1 MIKLKQLIKEQD
13 KYITTLQKHIDQ
25 YGEEIIL
32 QLKKLYKQNLQTL
45 KRNNIINDFKI
56 ILRKPTASKQSFSM
70 MLWYYKQQ
78 IGKILT
84 KLNNG
89 SIVINN
95 SNTTTSFTCT

>member
-1 MIKLKQLIKEQD
+1 MIKLKDIITEQD
-13 KYITTLQKHIDQ
+13 KYIITLQKHIDQ
-25 YGEEIIL
+25 YGKEIIL

-56 ILRKPTASKQSFSM
+56 ILRKHTASKQSFSM

-89 SIVINN
+89 SVVINN